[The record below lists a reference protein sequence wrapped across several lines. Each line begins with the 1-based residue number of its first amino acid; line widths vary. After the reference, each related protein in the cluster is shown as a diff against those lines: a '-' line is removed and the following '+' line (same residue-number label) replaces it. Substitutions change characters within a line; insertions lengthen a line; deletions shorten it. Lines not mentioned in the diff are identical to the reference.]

1 VPPALFNVLV
11 ASRQSSRLDNAAS
24 NHQALAVLAQ
34 VGGKLQVN
42 SAGKVTLGLK
52 VSSGT
57 REWLGGVM
65 LVPLLTAA
73 LDWCGLLGQ

>member
-1 VPPALFNVLV
+1 
-11 ASRQSSRLDNAAS
+11 
-24 NHQALAVLAQ
+24 

-42 SAGKVTLGLK
+42 SAGKLTLGVK

-65 LVPLLTAA
+65 VVPLIAAA
-73 LDWCGLLGQ
+73 LEWCGVLDGQ